1 MDRRAE
7 EWNQFN
13 RSIEIKNMWAILV
26 QLKKFTAK
34 KLRIKRKQ
42 NSKLEKQG
50 VTCEGTE
57 DHESLETKTNIRIL
71 PEDHY
76 HQPSN
81 SQTSLQ
87 DLIAIAQKEIFS
99 GKHEED
105 AYLEFDKD
113 SCYNSGTESDEDIYE
128 DMTFNNLSKSNND
141 LYMTMVFQPPSIDI
155 N

>member
-1 MDRRAE
+1 
-7 EWNQFN
+7 
-13 RSIEIKNMWAILV
+13 MWAILV
-26 QLKKFTAK
+26 KLKKLMAK

-50 VTCEGTE
+50 DTCEGTK
-57 DHESLETKTNIRIL
+57 DYESMETLSNIRIL
-71 PEDHY
+71 PEDQC

-128 DMTFNNLSKSNND
+128 DMAFNNLSRSNDD
-141 LYMTMVFQPPSIDI
+141 LYMTMVFQPPSIDV
-155 N
+155 NC

>member
-1 MDRRAE
+1 
-7 EWNQFN
+7 
-13 RSIEIKNMWAILV
+13 MWAILV
-26 QLKKFTAK
+26 KLQKFTVK

-50 VTCEGTE
+50 DTCEGTK
-57 DHESLETKTNIRIL
+57 DYKSMETKSNIRIL
-71 PEDHY
+71 PEDQC

-128 DMTFNNLSKSNND
+128 NMAFNNLSRSNDD
-141 LYMTMVFQPPSIDI
+141 LYMTMVFQPPSIDV
-155 N
+155 NC

>member
-1 MDRRAE
+1 
-7 EWNQFN
+7 
-13 RSIEIKNMWAILV
+13 MWAILV
-26 QLKKFTAK
+26 KLKKFMAK

-50 VTCEGTE
+50 DTCEGTK
-57 DHESLETKTNIRIL
+57 DYESMETNGDIRIL
-71 PEDHY
+71 PEDQC

-128 DMTFNNLSKSNND
+128 DMAFNNLSRSNDD
-141 LYMTMVFQPPSIDI
+141 LYMTMVFQPPSIDV
-155 N
+155 NC

>member
-1 MDRRAE
+1 
-7 EWNQFN
+7 
-13 RSIEIKNMWAILV
+13 MWAILV
-26 QLKKFTAK
+26 KLKKFMAK
-34 KLRIKRKQ
+34 KLGIKRKQ

-50 VTCEGTE
+50 DTCEGTK
-57 DHESLETKTNIRIL
+57 DYESMETKSNIRIL
-71 PEDHY
+71 PEDQC

-128 DMTFNNLSKSNND
+128 DMAFNNLSRSNDD
-141 LYMTMVFQPPSIDI
+141 LYMTMVFQPPSIDV
-155 N
+155 NC

>member
-1 MDRRAE
+1 
-7 EWNQFN
+7 
-13 RSIEIKNMWAILV
+13 MWAILV
-26 QLKKFTAK
+26 KLKKFMAK

-50 VTCEGTE
+50 DTCEGTK
-57 DHESLETKTNIRIL
+57 DYESMETLTNIQIL
-71 PEDHY
+71 PEVQC

-128 DMTFNNLSKSNND
+128 DMAFNNLSRSNDD
-141 LYMTMVFQPPSIDI
+141 LYMTMVFQPPSIDV
-155 N
+155 NC